1 MPDRRGRAPA
11 RRPPRQ
17 PSQARLGKPLPALAH
32 KAFIHE
38 TTPMKTYQQEQ
49 YDFEVKRALILFGLL
64 TITVGVPILWFSLKL
79 WRVFIYFILRT

>member
-1 MPDRRGRAPA
+1 
-11 RRPPRQ
+11 
-17 PSQARLGKPLPALAH
+17 
-32 KAFIHE
+32 
-38 TTPMKTYQQEQ
+38 MKTYQQEQ